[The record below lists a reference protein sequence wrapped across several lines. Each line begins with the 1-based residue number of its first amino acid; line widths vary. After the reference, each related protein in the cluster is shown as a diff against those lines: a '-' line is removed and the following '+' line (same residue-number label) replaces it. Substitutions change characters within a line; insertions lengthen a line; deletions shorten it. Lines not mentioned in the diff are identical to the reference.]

1 MSRGR
6 ISSSQAGSES
16 KLRSTQP
23 SSILRSTTAGTLAY
37 DYGWPSGGTSEPNVA
52 AQWLLDEASGN
63 IVDEVANITCTP
75 TGTPNYNVDCSAYST
90 LMTPGVS
97 LDAINEYW
105 SKGADANLDFDLD
118 DAVIEFVGSVSS
130 TGTPT
135 LLYPFDFSVAADA
148 AKGYMCYFYPA
159 LSQVVFRLISEAPST
174 SSLIFTVVSSV
185 YVDDKFHKYR
195 LAIDR
200 SGNAELFIDGT
211 SYGSA
216 SVTATNGEN
225 IKCKAVKIL
234 TREATGSYYWKG
246 SMTEFRITIGN
257 ATNNSGG
264 PGNG

>member
-1 MSRGR
+1 MAWGR
-6 ISSSQAGSES
+6 IGLRAHKEEK
-16 KLRSTQP
+16 KLRSILA
-23 SSILRSTTAGTLAY
+23 SILRLDFFGPTGY
-37 DYGWPSGGTSEPNVA
+37 QYGWPSGGTSEPNVA
-52 AQWLLDEASGN
+52 AQWLFDEASGN

-97 LDAINEYW
+97 LDALNEYW

-130 TGTPT
+130 TGTPA

-148 AKGYMCYFYPA
+148 LKGYACYFYPA
-159 LSQVVFRLISEAPST
+159 FSQVVFRLVSEAPSM

-246 SMTEFRITIGN
+246 SMTELRITIGN